1 MNIYALI
8 IVIVVAVIGAS
19 FLGFSVTDF
28 FNDIKKTVDE
38 QTKIANT
45 QGDPK
50 VTTTGNFVEDT
61 GTRTCN
67 LKVEFVGTITG
78 NLLSDNPSVF
88 NGKYLQDG
96 ISLPEHDDSVIKYQW
111 YCQGEA
117 SLLDMIAFSLA
128 DNASKLQLQ
137 NVFEIE
143 NDQQLR
149 FYLSGESKNT
159 GKKLVA
165 CQEDENCTDSE
176 KRNEFIG
183 DSLISAGTQLPS
195 GFNVPVYLYD
205 VTEDDYRITYKS
217 DNLKINDR
225 PVNTVFYYELM
236 KP

>member
-8 IVIVVAVIGAS
+8 IVLVVAVIGAS

-38 QTKIANT
+38 QTKIANE

-50 VTTTGNFVEDT
+50 VTTTANTVEDT
-61 GTRTCN
+61 GTRNCN

-96 ISLPEHDDSVIKYQW
+96 ISLPTHDDSVIKYQW
-111 YCQGEA
+111 YCKGEA
-117 SLLDMIAFSLA
+117 SLLDMVAFSLA

-143 NDQQLR
+143 NDQPLR
-149 FYLSGESKNT
+149 FIFSGESKTT
-159 GKKLVA
+159 GLELAGCPK
-165 CQEDENCTDSE
+165 DENCADSE
-176 KRNEFIG
+176 KITEFSKSIE
-183 DSLISAGTQLPS
+183 ISAGTPLPS
-195 GFNVPVYLYD
+195 GFNVPIYLYD

-225 PVNTVFYYELM
+225 SVNTPFYYDLM

>member
-8 IVIVVAVIGAS
+8 IVLVVAVIGAS

-28 FNDIKKTVDE
+28 LDDVKKTVDE

-45 QGDPK
+45 QGDPD

-61 GTRTCN
+61 GTRSCN

-78 NLLSDNPSVF
+78 DLLTDNPNVF

-96 ISLPEHDDSVIKYQW
+96 FSLPDHDDSVINYQW

-117 SLLDMIAFSLA
+117 SLLDMIAFSFA
-128 DNASKLQLQ
+128 DNARNLELQ
-137 NVFEIE
+137 NVFNIE
-143 NDQQLR
+143 NEQQLR
-149 FYLSGESKNT
+149 FYFSGESKNT
-159 GKKLVA
+159 GNKLVA
-165 CQEDENCTDSE
+165 CQEDENCADSE

-183 DSLISAGTQLPS
+183 SVKINAGTTLPS
-195 GFNVPVYLYD
+195 GFNVPIYLYD
-205 VTEDDYRITYKS
+205 VTEDDYNISYKS
-217 DNLKINDR
+217 DNLNINDR
-225 PVNTVFYYELM
+225 PVNTVFYYDLM